1 MSLIEIYN
9 YRVVSQYLPEFAWGL
24 WATLWISFVC
34 LVGSLIL
41 GTLVTVS
48 RRSRKRWVSVPVTAY
63 VEAVRST
70 PLLVQLYLVYYGLS
84 QIPVLNVPVPALAC
98 GIFALTVHT
107 GAYMSEIIRGGIEA
121 VDRGQFEGAKAVGMS
136 ERQTMI
142 NIIYPQA
149 FAKII
154 PSLLG
159 QAAVLVKDSSILSFI
174 AVFEL
179 LGAGLIILSDRVMPG
194 EAFMTAAFGYLLI
207 YLLMLVLSNKI
218 QKKLAGNAW
227 KNR

>member
-1 MSLIEIYN
+1 MSLIEFYN

-34 LVGSLIL
+34 LVGALVL
-41 GTLVTVS
+41 GTLVTVA
-48 RRSRKRWVSVPVTAY
+48 RRSQKRWVSTPFTFY
-63 VEAVRST
+63 VEAVRGT
-70 PLLVQLYLVYYGLS
+70 PLLVQLYIVYYGLS
-84 QIPVLNVPVPALAC
+84 VIPGLNVPLPALAC
-98 GIFALTVHT
+98 GILALTIHT
-107 GAYMSEIIRGGIEA
+107 AAYMSEIIRGGIEA

-149 FAKII
+149 FAKVI

-179 LGAGLIILSDRVMPG
+179 LGAGLIILSDRVMPT

-207 YLLMLVLSNKI
+207 YLMMLVASNKI

-227 KNR
+227 KSR

>member
-9 YRVVSQYLPEFAWGL
+9 YRVVSKYLPEFAWGL
-24 WATLWISFVC
+24 WATLWISCLC
-34 LVGSLIL
+34 LVLALIL
-41 GTLVTVS
+41 GTLITAA
-48 RRSRKRWVSVPVTAY
+48 RRSRKRWLSVPVTAY

-107 GAYMSEIIRGGIEA
+107 AAYMSEIIRGGIES

-136 ERQTMI
+136 ERQAMLH
-142 NIIYPQA
+142 IIYPQA
-149 FAKII
+149 FANIV
-154 PSLLG
+154 PALLG
-159 QAAVLVKDSSILSFI
+159 QTAVLIKDSSILSFI

-179 LGAGLIILSDRVMPG
+179 LGAGLMVLSDRVMPV
-194 EAFMTAAFGYLLI
+194 EAFLTAAFGYLLI
-207 YLLMLVLSNKI
+207 YILMLQLSSIAKR
-218 QKKLAGNAW
+218 KLAGNTW
-227 KNR
+227 RQR

>member
-1 MSLIEIYN
+1 MNLIEIYN

-41 GTLVTVS
+41 GTLVTVA
-48 RRSRKRWVSVPVTAY
+48 RRAHQRWISTPVIAY

-70 PLLVQLYLVYYGLS
+70 PLLVQLYIVYYGLS
-84 QIPVLNVPVPALAC
+84 QIPVINLPVPALVC

-107 GAYMSEIIRGGIEA
+107 GAYMSEIIRGGIESI
-121 VDRGQFEGAKAVGMS
+121 DRGQFEGAKAVGMS

-142 NIIYPQA
+142 HIIYPQA
-149 FAKII
+149 FARVI

-179 LGAGLIILSDRVMPG
+179 LGAGLIILSDRVMPT
-194 EAFMTAAFGYLLI
+194 EAFITAAFGYLLI
-207 YLLMLVLSNKI
+207 YLLMLVLSNAI
-218 QKKLAGNAW
+218 QNKLAGNAW
-227 KNR
+227 RSR

>member
-34 LVGSLIL
+34 LIGSLIL
-41 GTLVTVS
+41 GTLVTVA
-48 RRSRKRWVSVPVTAY
+48 RRSQKKWLSVPVTAY

-98 GIFALTVHT
+98 GIFALTFHT

-121 VDRGQFEGAKAVGMS
+121 VDRGQFEGAKAVGMT

-149 FAKII
+149 FAKVI

-179 LGAGLIILSDRVMPG
+179 LGAGLIILSDRVMPT

-207 YLLMLVLSNKI
+207 YLMMLVASNKI
-218 QKKLAGNAW
+218 QQKLAGNAW
-227 KNR
+227 KSR

>member
-9 YRVVSQYLPEFAWGL
+9 YRVVSQYLPQFAWGL
-24 WATLWISFVC
+24 WATLWISFIC
-34 LVGSLIL
+34 LIGSLIL
-41 GTLVTVS
+41 GTLVTIA
-48 RRSRKRWVSVPVTAY
+48 RRSQRRWITVPVTAY

-70 PLLVQLYLVYYGLS
+70 PLLVQLYIVYYGLS
-84 QIPVLNVPVPALAC
+84 QIPVLNVPLPALAC

-136 ERQTMI
+136 ERQTMV

-149 FAKII
+149 FAKVI
-154 PSLLG
+154 PALLG

-179 LGAGLIILSDRVMPG
+179 LGAGLIILSDRVMPT
-194 EAFMTAAFGYLLI
+194 EAFMTAAIGYLLI
-207 YLLMLVLSNKI
+207 YLLMLVASNKI

-227 KNR
+227 QSR

>member
-24 WATLWISFVC
+24 WATLWISFIC

-41 GTLVTVS
+41 GTLVTVA
-48 RRSRKRWVSVPVTAY
+48 RRSQKKWISVPVATY

-121 VDRGQFEGAKAVGMS
+121 VDRGQFEGAKAVGMT

-149 FAKII
+149 FAKVI

-179 LGAGLIILSDRVMPG
+179 LGAGLIILSDRVMPT

-207 YLLMLVLSNKI
+207 YLMMLVASNKI

-227 KNR
+227 QSR

>member
-9 YRVVSQYLPEFAWGL
+9 YRIVLQYLPEFAWGL

-34 LVGSLIL
+34 LVGALIL
-41 GTLVTVS
+41 GTLVTVA
-48 RRSRKRWVSVPVTAY
+48 RRSQKRWLSVPVTAY

-98 GIFALTVHT
+98 GIFALTIHT
-107 GAYMSEIIRGGIEA
+107 AAYMSEIIRGGIEA

-179 LGAGLIILSDRVMPG
+179 LGAGLMILSDRVMPT

-207 YLLMLVLSNKI
+207 YLLMLMVSNKI

-227 KNR
+227 NRR

>member
-1 MSLIEIYN
+1 MELIDFYN
-9 YRVVSQYLPEFAWGL
+9 YRIVLRYLPEFAWGL

-34 LVGSLIL
+34 LIGALVL
-41 GTLVTVS
+41 GTLVTVA
-48 RRSRKRWVSVPVTAY
+48 RRSQKRWISAPVTAY
-63 VEAVRST
+63 VEAIRST
-70 PLLVQLYLVYYGLS
+70 PLLVQLYIVYYGLS
-84 QIPVLNVPVPALAC
+84 QIPVLNVPLPALAC
-98 GIFALTVHT
+98 GIFALTIHT
-107 GAYMSEIIRGGIEA
+107 AAYMSEIIRGGIEA

-179 LGAGLIILSDRVMPG
+179 LGAGLIILSDRVMPT

-207 YLLMLVLSNKI
+207 YLMMLVASNKI
-218 QKKLAGNAW
+218 QKKLSGNAW
-227 KNR
+227 NSR

>member
-1 MSLIEIYN
+1 MELIEFYN
-9 YRVVSQYLPEFAWGL
+9 YRIVLRYLPEFAWGL

-34 LVGSLIL
+34 LIGALIL
-41 GTLVTVS
+41 GTLVTVA
-48 RRSRKRWVSVPVTAY
+48 RRSQNRWISTPVTAY
-63 VEAVRST
+63 VEVVRST
-70 PLLVQLYLVYYGLS
+70 PLLVQLYIVYYGLS
-84 QIPVLNVPVPALAC
+84 QIPILNVPLPALAC
-98 GIFALTVHT
+98 GIFALTIHT
-107 GAYMSEIIRGGIEA
+107 AAYMSEIIRGGIEA
-121 VDRGQFEGAKAVGMS
+121 VDRGQFEGAKAVGMT

-142 NIIYPQA
+142 NVIYPQA

-179 LGAGLIILSDRVMPG
+179 LGAGLIILSDRVMPT

-207 YLLMLVLSNKI
+207 YLMMLVASNKI

-227 KNR
+227 NSR

>member
-1 MSLIEIYN
+1 MELIDLYN
-9 YRVVSQYLPEFAWGL
+9 YRIVLRYLPEFAWGL

-34 LVGSLIL
+34 LIGALIL
-41 GTLVTVS
+41 GTLVTVA
-48 RRSRKRWVSVPVTAY
+48 RRSPNRWISTPVTAY

-70 PLLVQLYLVYYGLS
+70 PLLVQLYIFYYGLS
-84 QIPVLNVPVPALAC
+84 QIPILNVPLPALAC
-98 GIFALTVHT
+98 GIFALTIHT
-107 GAYMSEIIRGGIEA
+107 AAYMSEIIRGGIEA

-136 ERQTMI
+136 ERQTMV

-179 LGAGLIILSDRVMPG
+179 LGAGLIILSDRVMPT

-207 YLLMLVLSNKI
+207 YLLMLVASNKI
-218 QKKLAGNAW
+218 QKKLSGNAW
-227 KNR
+227 RSR

>member
-34 LVGSLIL
+34 LIGSLIL
-41 GTLVTVS
+41 GTLVTVA
-48 RRSRKRWVSVPVTAY
+48 RRSQKKWLSVPVTAY

-121 VDRGQFEGAKAVGMS
+121 VDRGQFEGAKAVGMT

-149 FAKII
+149 FAKVI

-179 LGAGLIILSDRVMPG
+179 LGAGLIILSDRVMPT

-207 YLLMLVLSNKI
+207 YLMMLVASNKI
-218 QKKLAGNAW
+218 QKKLAGIAW
-227 KNR
+227 KSR

>member
-34 LVGSLIL
+34 LIGALVL
-41 GTLVTVS
+41 GTLVTVA
-48 RRSRKRWVSVPVTAY
+48 RRSQKRWISTPVTAY

-98 GIFALTVHT
+98 GIFALTIHT
-107 GAYMSEIIRGGIEA
+107 AAYMSEIIRGGIEA

-179 LGAGLIILSDRVMPG
+179 LGAGLIILSDRVMPT
-194 EAFMTAAFGYLLI
+194 EAFMTAAIGYLFI
-207 YLLMLVLSNKI
+207 YLMMLVASNKI

-227 KNR
+227 KSR

>member
-9 YRVVSQYLPEFAWGL
+9 YRVVSQYLPDFAWGL

-34 LVGSLIL
+34 LIGSLIL
-41 GTLVTVS
+41 GTLVTVA
-48 RRSRKRWVSVPVTAY
+48 RRSQKKWLSVPVTAY

-121 VDRGQFEGAKAVGMS
+121 VDRGQFEGAKAVGMT

-149 FAKII
+149 FAKVI

-179 LGAGLIILSDRVMPG
+179 LGAGLIILSDRVMPT

-207 YLLMLVLSNKI
+207 YLMMLVASNKI
-218 QKKLAGNAW
+218 QKKLAGIAW
-227 KNR
+227 KSR

>member
-34 LVGSLIL
+34 LIGSLIL
-41 GTLVTVS
+41 GTLVTVA
-48 RRSRKRWVSVPVTAY
+48 RRSQRKWLSVPVTAY

-121 VDRGQFEGAKAVGMS
+121 VDRGQFEGAKAVGMT

-149 FAKII
+149 FAKVI

-179 LGAGLIILSDRVMPG
+179 LGAGLIILSDRVMPT

-227 KNR
+227 KSR

>member
-9 YRVVSQYLPEFAWGL
+9 YKVVSQYLPEFAWGL

-34 LVGSLIL
+34 LVGALVL
-41 GTLVTVS
+41 GTLVTVA
-48 RRSRKRWVSVPVTAY
+48 RRSQKKWISAPVVAY

-84 QIPVLNVPVPALAC
+84 QIPVLNIPVPALAC
-98 GIFALTVHT
+98 GIFALTIHT
-107 GAYMSEIIRGGIEA
+107 AAYMSEIIRGGIEA

-149 FAKII
+149 FAKVI

-179 LGAGLIILSDRVMPG
+179 LGAGLIILSDRVMPT
-194 EAFMTAAFGYLLI
+194 EAFMTAALGYLLI
-207 YLLMLVLSNKI
+207 YLLMLVASNKI

-227 KNR
+227 KSR

>member
-1 MSLIEIYN
+1 MRLIEFYN
-9 YRVVSQYLPEFAWGL
+9 YRVVLQYLPEFAWGL

-41 GTLVTVS
+41 GTLVTVA
-48 RRSRKRWVSVPVTAY
+48 RRSQKRWISTPVAAY

-70 PLLVQLYLVYYGLS
+70 PLLVQLYIVYYGLS

-98 GIFALTVHT
+98 GIFALTIHT
-107 GAYMSEIIRGGIEA
+107 AAYMSEIIRGGIEA

-142 NIIYPQA
+142 HIIYPQA

-179 LGAGLIILSDRVMPG
+179 LGAGLIILSDRVMPT

-207 YLLMLVLSNKI
+207 YLLMLVASNKI
-218 QKKLAGNAW
+218 QKKLSGNAW
-227 KNR
+227 NSR

>member
-1 MSLIEIYN
+1 MSLIEFYN

-41 GTLVTVS
+41 GTLVTVA
-48 RRSRKRWVSVPVTAY
+48 RRSQKKWISLPVTAY

-121 VDRGQFEGAKAVGMS
+121 VDRGQFEGAKAVGMT

-142 NIIYPQA
+142 NVIYPQA
-149 FAKII
+149 FAKVI

-179 LGAGLIILSDRVMPG
+179 LGAGLIILSDRVMPT

-207 YLLMLVLSNKI
+207 YLMMLVASNKI

-227 KNR
+227 KSR

>member
-34 LVGSLIL
+34 LIGALIL
-41 GTLVTVS
+41 GTLVTVA
-48 RRSRKRWVSVPVTAY
+48 RRSQKRWVSTPVTAY

-98 GIFALTVHT
+98 GIFALTIHT
-107 GAYMSEIIRGGIEA
+107 AAYMSEIIRGGIEA

-179 LGAGLIILSDRVMPG
+179 LGAGLIILSDRVMPT
-194 EAFMTAAFGYLLI
+194 EAFMTAAIGYLFI
-207 YLLMLVLSNKI
+207 YLMMLVASNKI

-227 KNR
+227 KSR